1 LLLRYINGDNA
12 LGTKL
17 PMVVPLLSRAG
28 DPADPDSEG
37 QMSFVLP
44 YGLVLAD
51 VARPNDP
58 WIVLETEE
66 GGLFAV
72 IRFRGMAEGADLL
85 GRMNDLMTGLKEAD
99 YEMDVRPFDAVQ
111 FAVNAC
117 VRATARWP
125 CA

>member
-1 LLLRYINGDNA
+1 
-12 LGTKL
+12 
-17 PMVVPLLSRAG
+17 MVVPLLSWAG

-44 YGLVLAD
+44 YGLALAD
-51 VARPNDP
+51 AARPNDP

-85 GRMNDLMTGLKEAD
+85 GRTNDLMTELKEAD
-99 YEMDVRPFDAVQ
+99 YENGRAPFPDAVQ